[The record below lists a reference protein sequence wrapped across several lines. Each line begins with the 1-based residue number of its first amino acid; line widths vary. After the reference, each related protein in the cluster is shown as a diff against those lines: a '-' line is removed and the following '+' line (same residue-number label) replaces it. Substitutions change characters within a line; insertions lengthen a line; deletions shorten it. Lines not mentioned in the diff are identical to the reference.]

1 MSNIVYLIGAIF
13 VALWTFVV
21 RRVDHCV
28 LALEMAYL
36 SLRRRLTNRSTVHAV
51 PNGPAWSTGEHC

>member
-1 MSNIVYLIGAIF
+1 MNRVIHLFGAIL

-21 RRVDHCV
+21 RRADHCI

-36 SLRRRLTNRSTVHAV
+36 SLRRRLTNRNSVHAV
-51 PNGPAWSTGEHC
+51 PTAPAWPTGKQC